1 MFLLACLTVA
11 AIAYC
16 PAALATDPSPD
27 KTSKPK
33 DWYFFIS
40 AYGWLAGIDGTIAD
54 GGIDEDINV
63 PFIGLRFMSP
73 LSKRWLIA
81 LSGDLGGFGIG
92 DAAQFTW
99 QLEGEIGFRVTRWFN
114 LFAEYRALSFDTIE
128 GSGDQRR

>member
-1 MFLLACLTVA
+1 
-11 AIAYC
+11 
-16 PAALATDPSPD
+16 
-27 KTSKPK
+27 
-33 DWYFFIS
+33 
-40 AYGWLAGIDGTIAD
+40 
-54 GGIDEDINV
+54 
-63 PFIGLRFMSP
+63 MSP